1 MKKKVRI
8 LILAAAL
15 LLPAGILLLAEHGAD
30 GAVIRTPGDALW
42 YAFVTLTTVGYG
54 DLYPVTLPGRL
65 AGALYLLLSAG
76 LFAAIAAA
84 VFQALRGT
92 LLPRLRL
99 RFARTGRLW
108 FFSDDGEAARALAAD
123 LLRTEPD
130 GTAVFCGVSPDGG
143 AGLPRGAVPV
153 PFGIRE
159 AVSLCRP
166 ERASAFLIGEDAAEN
181 VRLAGALAGS
191 GVLRFCRGET
201 RPGDPDLRF
210 FDGALLTARTY
221 WRDHPLR
228 AEEKTVL
235 LAGGGS
241 LAEALL
247 TQALLSQC
255 RVPFSCCEV
264 HLFGDWAEYR
274 ACHPALVRSLSGAG
288 GAQDRLVFHEGAED
302 APEALPELVR
312 TADRIVFCAAD
323 PDENARAADRLL
335 RWFPTGGAVHAACPE
350 DAFPGRAFGG
360 WAEVY
365 TRDLVL
371 GEALDARAQALHEA
385 WRRGAAAPGWAA
397 LPPFLKASNRAA
409 ADHADTKVRLLLPER
424 DGLPLSEA
432 DRREA
437 ERRAAD
443 ADAGL
448 REKMRRCEHERWTR
462 FHLLYNWRC
471 GPARDEAARTHP
483 CLVPYEALP
492 EEERAKDDA
501 AWRLLAAPAAEE
513 DTP

>member
-15 LLPAGILLLAEHGAD
+15 LLPAGILLLSERGAD

-92 LLPRLRL
+92 LLPRFRL

-123 LLRTEPD
+123 LLRSEAD
-130 GTAVFCGVSPDGG
+130 GVAVFCGVSPDCG

-228 AEEKTVL
+228 AKERTVL

-274 ACHPALVRSLSGAG
+274 ACHPALVRSLSGDG
-288 GAQDRLVFHEGAED
+288 GAQDRLIFHEGAES

-323 PDENARAADRLL
+323 PD
-335 RWFPTGGAVHAACPE
+335 
-350 DAFPGRAFGG
+350 
-360 WAEVY
+360 
-365 TRDLVL
+365 
-371 GEALDARAQALHEA
+371 
-385 WRRGAAAPGWAA
+385 
-397 LPPFLKASNRAA
+397 
-409 ADHADTKVRLLLPER
+409 
-424 DGLPLSEA
+424 
-432 DRREA
+432 
-437 ERRAAD
+437 
-443 ADAGL
+443 
-448 REKMRRCEHERWTR
+448 
-462 FHLLYNWRC
+462 
-471 GPARDEAARTHP
+471 
-483 CLVPYEALP
+483 
-492 EEERAKDDA
+492 
-501 AWRLLAAPAAEE
+501 
-513 DTP
+513 